1 MATSL
6 DNILNAI
13 ETVALANGY
22 TSVEQLKLNL
32 NSTADTLLPKLFIRL
47 DRIEYSNFLIDSAQE
62 NYYIDLITIM
72 NTSDTPVSSL
82 KAQQDLL
89 LNKMF
94 TTNTLLAGL
103 AQNSKIR
110 LIDSN
115 LTNERDLYSS
125 LGGEGV
131 TLRLE
136 IKNVNLFNG
145 TACY

>member
-6 DNILNAI
+6 DNILSAI

-22 TSVEQLKLNL
+22 TSVEQYRINL
-32 NSTADTLLPKLFIRL
+32 NSSSDTLLPRLFIRL
-47 DRIEYSNFLIDSAQE
+47 DRIEYDKFSIDSAQE
-62 NYYIDLITIM
+62 NYYIDLITILE
-72 NTSDTPVSSL
+72 SSETPVTSL

-103 AQNSKIR
+103 AQNGKIR
-110 LIDSN
+110 LIDAN
-115 LTNERDLYSS
+115 LTNERDLYAS

-131 TLRLE
+131 TLKLQ